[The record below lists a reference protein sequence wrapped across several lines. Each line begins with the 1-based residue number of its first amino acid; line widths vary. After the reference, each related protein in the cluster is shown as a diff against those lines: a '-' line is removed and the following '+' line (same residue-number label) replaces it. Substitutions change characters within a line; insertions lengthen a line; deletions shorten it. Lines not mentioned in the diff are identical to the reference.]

1 MRGEGGATRN
11 PGEHLVPGR
20 TDKPS
25 QVISRSAP
33 LGPQDIRYAPVN
45 KKG

>member
-11 PGEHLVPGR
+11 PGELLVPGR

-33 LGPQDIRYAPVN
+33 LGPQDIKYAPA